1 MTWGQGSRLLCLA
14 GLLSLTGVAQHGAAH
29 FAPPP
34 QAKPHPPAPPK
45 QSKPNNPNGQKPA
58 PKKMGDW
65 LNEHKHLSADEQ
77 EKLLENDP
85 KFKSLPPDRQAAL
98 RERLRKFNNLPPE
111 QRERALNRM
120 QFMANLTP
128 QQRQDIREANQT
140 LQTLPQERQLMVH
153 KALRHL
159 RQMTPDERAQAM
171 NEERF
176 KATFS
181 DQERGILSKLAS
193 INPPEGGA
201 APEPQG
207 PANQEPK

>member
-1 MTWGQGSRLLCLA
+1 MTWGKGTRLLFLA
-14 GLLSLTGVAQHGAAH
+14 GLLTLTGVAQHGAAH

-65 LNEHKHLSADEQ
+65 LNEHKHLSPDEQ
-77 EKLLENDP
+77 EKLLESDP
-85 KFKSLPPDRQAAL
+85 KFKNLPPDRQAVL
-98 RERLRKFNNLPPE
+98 KERLRKFNNLTPE

-120 QFMANLTP
+120 QFMASLN
-128 QQRQDIREANQT
+128 QEQRQAIRDANQT
-140 LQTLPQERQLMVH
+140 LQTLPPERQVMVH

-159 RQMTPDERAQAM
+159 RQMTPEERDEEM
-171 NEERF
+171 NKDRF

-181 DQERGILSKLAS
+181 EQERGILSRLAA
-193 INPPEGGA
+193 INPPEGG

-207 PANQEPK
+207 PANQAPR